1 LSPASQWQAKR
12 QYKLLSGKRN
22 AVYEVC
28 LCQAAFVA
36 VSIMEIKLS
45 KTNRIEGE
53 IEVPADKS
61 ITHRAVMLS
70 SIAQGL
76 SVVRNYLP
84 SDDCFRTINAF
95 RQMGVEIKQDGNTLF
110 INGKGLKLE
119 KPQSGIYAGNSGTT
133 TRLICGILAG
143 QPFESVITGDDS
155 LSKRPMQ
162 RVIDPLSKMG
172 ARFISNN
179 GFLPLKILPSGVHLR
194 DPLGQS
200 SLGQCSLDA
209 IKYESDKS
217 SAQVKSAVL
226 FAGLYAKEK
235 TTYIEP
241 IKSRDHSERM
251 LRAFGAQIEFD
262 KNEVSIFPAQKLNP
276 QDITVP
282 GDISS
287 AAFFIAA
294 ALIVPNSKL
303 TVKNVNV
310 NPTRDGLIEVLQKM
324 GADIAV
330 ENLREVSGEPVAD
343 ITVRHSKLKSV
354 NLDAQIIPRMIDEIP
369 IFALIASQADGI
381 TKITGA
387 KELRVKESDRISAVV
402 SQFTK
407 IGIEAEELEDGL
419 IINGHFGFQPKAAK
433 VDSFKDHRIAMTLA
447 VASLISQGEMI
458 IKDADCVDISFPN
471 FYELLSKSA
480 F

>member
-1 LSPASQWQAKR
+1 
-12 QYKLLSGKRN
+12 
-22 AVYEVC
+22 
-28 LCQAAFVA
+28 
-36 VSIMEIKLS
+36 MEIKLS
-45 KTNRIEGE
+45 KINRIEGE

-70 SIAQGL
+70 SIAQGA
-76 SVVRNYLP
+76 SVVNNYLP

-110 INGKGLKLE
+110 INGKGLTLE

-133 TRLICGILAG
+133 TRLLCGILAG

-179 GFLPLKILPSGVHLR
+179 GFLPLKIVPLEQGHLN
-194 DPLGQS
+194 
-200 SLGQCSLDA
+200 A
-209 IKYESDKS
+209 IRYESDKS
-217 SAQVKSAVL
+217 SSQVKSAVL

-251 LRAFGAQIEFD
+251 LKAFGAQIEIN

-276 QDITVP
+276 QNITIP

-294 ALIVPNSKL
+294 TLIVPNSKL

-310 NPTRDGLIEVLQKM
+310 NPTRDGLIEILQKM

-330 ENLREVSGEPVAD
+330 EKLREVSGEPVAD

-354 NLDAQIIPRMIDEIP
+354 NLDAQIVPRMIDEIP
-369 IFALIASQADGI
+369 VFALIASQADGI

-402 SQFTK
+402 SQFAK

-419 IINGHFGFQPKAAK
+419 IINGRFGFQPKAAK

-447 VASLISQGEMI
+447 VASLISKGEMT

>member
-1 LSPASQWQAKR
+1 
-12 QYKLLSGKRN
+12 
-22 AVYEVC
+22 
-28 LCQAAFVA
+28 
-36 VSIMEIKLS
+36 MEIKLS
-45 KTNRIEGE
+45 KINRIEGE

-70 SIAQGL
+70 SIAQGT
-76 SVVRNYLP
+76 SIVHNYLP
-84 SDDCFRTINAF
+84 SDDCLRTINAF
-95 RQMGVEIKQDGNTLF
+95 RQMGVEIKQDDKTLF
-110 INGKGLKLE
+110 INGKGLNLE
-119 KPQSGIYAGNSGTT
+119 KPQGGIYAGNSGTT
-133 TRLICGILAG
+133 ARLICGILAG
-143 QPFESVITGDDS
+143 QRFESVISGDES

-172 ARFISNN
+172 ANFISSS
-179 GFLPLKILPSGVHLR
+179 GFLPLKIT
-194 DPLGQS
+194 GQS
-200 SLGQCSLDA
+200 PLNA
-209 IKYESDKS
+209 IRYESAKS

-241 IKSRDHSERM
+241 VKSRDHSERM
-251 LRAFGAQIEFD
+251 LKAFGAQIEID
-262 KNEVSIFPAQKLNP
+262 TNEVSIFPAQKLNP
-276 QDITVP
+276 QNITIP

-303 TVKNVNV
+303 TIKNVNI

-324 GADIAV
+324 GASIAV
-330 ENLREVSGEPVAD
+330 GNLREVSGEPVAD

-354 NLDAQIIPRMIDEIP
+354 NVDAQIVPRMIDEIP
-369 IFALIASQADGI
+369 VFALIASQAGGI

-407 IGIEAEELEDGL
+407 IGIETEELEDGF
-419 IINGHFGFQPKAAK
+419 IINGHCGFQPKAAK

-447 VASLISQGEMI
+447 VASLISEDEMT

-471 FYELLSKSA
+471 FYELLNKTII
-480 F
+480 